1 MKPMTS
7 RRGRTS
13 QVRPR
18 APSTGRVQ
26 PSRVKS
32 RTVPTPRLAGRRT
45 GPQAT
50 PLSLAA
56 KAGLAVA
63 VVLFGIVVLFNAPGV
78 IGAFA
83 TGIGHAIS
91 GVADK
96 LSQTAV
102 PSPTAL
108 VLPPSPSLTVPTQQY
123 TNQPTLDL
131 TGTIPNSIVGQTGY
145 TIRIYRKVGAATAP
159 TQKVSEVP
167 VGSSPSFTVP
177 AVALAAGSNA
187 FTATIVSAAGESPP
201 SISVTYILDQV
212 KPKIVI
218 TSPAKNA
225 VINGAVVTITGTS
238 QPHSSISARNEANG
252 ITAVASADD
261 VGAFTVTVAI
271 AGGVNGVSV
280 TATDPAGNVAAVVIS
295 VQRGSGQLTVKL
307 TASAYHLSA
316 ARSNTIV
323 MTVVVLDPN
332 GAPLSGADVT
342 LTLTEPGP
350 GSLPYVVSKTT
361 DAAGTAVFKTTIP
374 VTTAGKGEIAVIVDT
389 TDYGQATAQ
398 VPLTFQ

>member
-1 MKPMTS
+1 M
-7 RRGRTS
+7 
-13 QVRPR
+13 
-18 APSTGRVQ
+18 
-26 PSRVKS
+26 
-32 RTVPTPRLAGRRT
+32 
-45 GPQAT
+45 
-50 PLSLAA
+50 SLVA
-56 KAGLAVA
+56 KAGLAGA
-63 VVLFGIVVLFNAPGV
+63 VVLFGVVVLLNAPGV

-83 TGIGHAIS
+83 SGIGHAIS

-145 TIRIYRKVGAATAP
+145 KIRIYRKVGTTATTP
-159 TQKVSEVP
+159 TTNVAEVP
-167 VGSSPSFTVP
+167 VASSPSFTVP
-177 AVALAAGSNA
+177 AVALAAGSNT
-187 FTATIVSAAGESPP
+187 FTATVVSAAGESPP

-252 ITAVASADD
+252 VTAVASADD
-261 VGAFTVTVAI
+261 VGAFSVTVAI
-271 AGGVNGVSV
+271 AGGVNGISV

-316 ARSNTIV
+316 AKTNTIV

-332 GAPLSGADVT
+332 GAPLSGADTT
-342 LTLTEPGP
+342 LTLTIPTP
-350 GSLPYVVSKTT
+350 GSLPYVVTKTT
-361 DAAGTAVFKTTIP
+361 DQTGTVTFKTTIP
-374 VTTAGKGEIAVIVDT
+374 VTIAGKGEIAVSVDT
-389 TDYGQATAQ
+389 TDYGQGTAQ